1 VTHDQTEAM
10 GLADRIAVLH
20 AGRIQQIGPP
30 AEVYALPATT
40 FVGGFVGSPPMNF
53 LTLPIT
59 NRQVQFGALSLAPP
73 AGSEGEIVLGV
84 RPEDLQPTAAAEG
97 FPFVVR
103 VAEPL
108 GSHIMLTGESAGQ
121 RVRVIVPPEHPVRPG
136 VTMHLRPRLDRV
148 VWMDPANGASIGRGE
163 GRNLGTEAAG
173 D

>member
-1 VTHDQTEAM
+1 
-10 GLADRIAVLH
+10 
-20 AGRIQQIGPP
+20 
-30 AEVYALPATT
+30 LP
-40 FVGGFVGSPPMNF
+40 V
-53 LTLPIT
+53 T
-59 NRQVQFGALSLAPP
+59 NRQVQLGALSLASP
-73 AGSEGEIVLGV
+73 AGSTGRIVLGV

-148 VWMDPANGASIGRGE
+148 VWMDPASGAAVSRGE
-163 GRNLGTEAAG
+163 GRKLGTEAAG